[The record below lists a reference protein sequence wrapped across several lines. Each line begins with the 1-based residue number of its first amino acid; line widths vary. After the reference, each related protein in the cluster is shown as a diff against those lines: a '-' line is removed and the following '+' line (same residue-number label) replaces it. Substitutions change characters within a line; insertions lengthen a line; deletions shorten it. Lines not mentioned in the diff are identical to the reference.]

1 MQGKRKARGKWRE
14 RVCGREAES
23 SERKTEK
30 KKIDGKKEQV
40 VLRRRR

>member
-30 KKIDGKKEQV
+30 KKSTERKS
-40 VLRRRR
+40 RWY